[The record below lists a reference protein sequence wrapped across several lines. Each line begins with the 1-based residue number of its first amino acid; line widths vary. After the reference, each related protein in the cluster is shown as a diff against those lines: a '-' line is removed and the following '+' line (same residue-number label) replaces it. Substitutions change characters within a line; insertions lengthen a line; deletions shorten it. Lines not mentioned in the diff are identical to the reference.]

1 MKHSRLKRVLALV
14 LVAALICGMNLSS
27 AYAVE
32 AASTPV
38 TFQELDPSQV
48 SAELVNTQGDTVQLD
63 SAEPYEATELVRA
76 MIVLE
81 QDSTLTV
88 MQASGEA
95 LTSQAAVQ
103 YRQKLDRAQEQ
114 MASRISRQCLAGEPL
129 DVVWNLT
136 LSANAISANVAYGK
150 LEEIRQVPG
159 VKAVYLETRYEPMT
173 QADTSNVVAQQMT
186 GAASVQQDA
195 GYTGAGSRI
204 AVVDTGTDT
213 DHQSFSSA
221 AWEYSLKL
229 QAEKKGMSLEDYM
242 ASLDLMDAE
251 EIAGVLSQLHVA
263 KRDENLTGEDLYLN
277 GKLPFVFNY
286 IDGDLDV
293 THDNDEQGEHGSHVA
308 GITSAGDYIPT
319 KDASIYDF
327 DGDGDLDQADAQA
340 LMDHVVKGS
349 EIHSAEYAD
358 LSGNGSVSAYDVH
371 LLLDQ
376 LEGYEEDG
384 TLYVSAAQAVG
395 VTGVAPDA
403 QLITMKVFG
412 KKGGAY
418 SSDYMAA
425 VEDAVVL
432 GCDTVNLSLGAPYP
446 GFVTAHEDAEEGSA
460 FVDRIMEELSES
472 GIIMCVAAGND
483 GNWADQDEAFGLMYT
498 DEAGTHRVSSPS
510 TYENALSVAS
520 VDNVGFVSEY
530 ESLFISASGDAFE
543 PAVEKTPNG
552 VQREWKSLDEAGEGT
567 TYEVVFLGDPSN
579 LFAGKTQTDE
589 RIYAASAQDFAGFDF
604 TGKVVLTA
612 RGNQVLF
619 ADKHQNAQAA
629 GAAAALIYNNVS
641 GAQRLHRGLHRHHP
655 LRRPVHG
662 RRPGHLRPVPEERGR
677 PLYLHPQG
685 DQRPPREQRRRREV
699 PHHER
704 LLLLGH
710 DRRPHHQAGNHRPRR
725 QHLLG
730 QRPVEGNRRL

>member
-1 MKHSRLKRVLALV
+1 MRKTGTANRLLAAVLTLAL
-14 LVAALICGMNLSS
+14 LLSLALPAGAAAAADVVHPAFTQVDSS
-27 AYAVE
+27 E
-32 AASTPV
+32 
-38 TFQELDPSQV
+38 V
-48 SAELVNTQGDTVQLD
+48 SASLPGM
-63 SAEPYEATELVRA
+63 EATELEPSAYSDTDSVRVS
-76 MIVLE
+76 IVLE
-81 QDSTLTV
+81 EKSTVAAGFST
-88 MQASGEA
+88 QAIGSNTAAATYRGRLE
-95 LTSQAAVQ
+95 TRQAAVTAAIEEQ
-103 YRQKLDRAQEQ
+103 ALD
-114 MASRISRQCLAGEPL
+114 GEAL

-358 LSGNGSVSAYDVH
+358 LSGNGSVSAYDV
-371 LLLDQ
+371 LL
-376 LEGYEEDG
+376 
-384 TLYVSAAQAVG
+384 
-395 VTGVAPDA
+395 
-403 QLITMKVFG
+403 
-412 KKGGAY
+412 
-418 SSDYMAA
+418 
-425 VEDAVVL
+425 
-432 GCDTVNLSLGAPYP
+432 
-446 GFVTAHEDAEEGSA
+446 
-460 FVDRIMEELSES
+460 
-472 GIIMCVAAGND
+472 
-483 GNWADQDEAFGLMYT
+483 
-498 DEAGTHRVSSPS
+498 
-510 TYENALSVAS
+510 
-520 VDNVGFVSEY
+520 
-530 ESLFISASGDAFE
+530 
-543 PAVEKTPNG
+543 
-552 VQREWKSLDEAGEGT
+552 
-567 TYEVVFLGDPSN
+567 
-579 LFAGKTQTDE
+579 
-589 RIYAASAQDFAGFDF
+589 
-604 TGKVVLTA
+604 
-612 RGNQVLF
+612 
-619 ADKHQNAQAA
+619 
-629 GAAAALIYNNVS
+629 
-641 GAQRLHRGLHRHHP
+641 RL
-655 LRRPVHG
+655 
-662 RRPGHLRPVPEERGR
+662 
-677 PLYLHPQG
+677 
-685 DQRPPREQRRRREV
+685 
-699 PHHER
+699 
-704 LLLLGH
+704 
-710 DRRPHHQAGNHRPRR
+710 
-725 QHLLG
+725 
-730 QRPVEGNRRL
+730 

>member
-1 MKHSRLKRVLALV
+1 
-14 LVAALICGMNLSS
+14 
-27 AYAVE
+27 
-32 AASTPV
+32 
-38 TFQELDPSQV
+38 
-48 SAELVNTQGDTVQLD
+48 
-63 SAEPYEATELVRA
+63 
-76 MIVLE
+76 
-81 QDSTLTV
+81 
-88 MQASGEA
+88 
-95 LTSQAAVQ
+95 
-103 YRQKLDRAQEQ
+103 
-114 MASRISRQCLAGEPL
+114 
-129 DVVWNLT
+129 
-136 LSANAISANVAYGK
+136 
-150 LEEIRQVPG
+150 
-159 VKAVYLETRYEPMT
+159 
-173 QADTSNVVAQQMT
+173 
-186 GAASVQQDA
+186 
-195 GYTGAGSRI
+195 
-204 AVVDTGTDT
+204 
-213 DHQSFSSA
+213 
-221 AWEYSLKL
+221 
-229 QAEKKGMSLEDYM
+229 MSLEDYM

-263 KRDENLTGEDLYLN
+263 KRDENLTAEDLYLN

-371 LLLDQ
+371 LLLEQ
-376 LEGYEEDG
+376 LEGYGEDG

-460 FVDRIMEELSES
+460 FVDRIMEELSET

-520 VDNVGFVSEY
+520 VDNVGFVSE
-530 ESLFISASGDAFE
+530 
-543 PAVEKTPNG
+543 V
-552 VQREWKSLDEAGEGT
+552 
-567 TYEVVFLGDPSN
+567 
-579 LFAGKTQTDE
+579 
-589 RIYAASAQDFAGFDF
+589 
-604 TGKVVLTA
+604 
-612 RGNQVLF
+612 
-619 ADKHQNAQAA
+619 
-629 GAAAALIYNNVS
+629 
-641 GAQRLHRGLHRHHP
+641 
-655 LRRPVHG
+655 
-662 RRPGHLRPVPEERGR
+662 
-677 PLYLHPQG
+677 
-685 DQRPPREQRRRREV
+685 
-699 PHHER
+699 
-704 LLLLGH
+704 
-710 DRRPHHQAGNHRPRR
+710 
-725 QHLLG
+725 
-730 QRPVEGNRRL
+730 